1 MSWHHRTRVSPLTRA
16 PPHQTIGL
24 EKVAKAKEQL
34 FELRKSGIQG
44 TGAFA
49 TRMIRRGQRII
60 EYTGEHIDNDEADR
74 RYDDEKMKRH
84 HTFLFI
90 VDDKEIIDG
99 AVGGNESRFIN
110 HSCDPNAEAVIEGKR
125 IFIYALRTIRP
136 GEELAYDY
144 QYERTDEH
152 TEEDEKFYKCLCGA
166 PNCRG
171 SILAP
176 PKKKRKTAKKSRT
189 KPSVKK
195 RETASLGRSK
205 RRVSKSS
212 RSPKHGR
219 RARH

>member
-1 MSWHHRTRVSPLTRA
+1 MATVKGQPF
-16 PPHQTIGL
+16 
-24 EKVAKAKEQL
+24 V
-34 FELRKSGIQG
+34 LRKSAIQG

-49 TRMIRRGQRII
+49 TRTIRKGQRII

-99 AVGGNESRFIN
+99 AVNGNDSRYIN

-136 GEELAYDY
+136 GEELVYDY
-144 QYERTDEH
+144 QYERTEDH

-176 PKKKRKTAKKSRT
+176 PKKKRTPAKKKRSQAKVKKSGKTSRT
-189 KPSVKK
+189 
-195 RETASLGRSK
+195 GSK
-205 RRVSKSS
+205 RKVTKSS
-212 RSPKHGR
+212 RSPKRGR
-219 RARH
+219 AARR

>member
-1 MSWHHRTRVSPLTRA
+1 MATVKGQPF
-16 PPHQTIGL
+16 
-24 EKVAKAKEQL
+24 V
-34 FELRKSGIQG
+34 LRKSEIQG

-49 TRMIRRGQRII
+49 TRTIRKGQRII

-99 AVGGNESRFIN
+99 AVNGNDSRYIN

-152 TEEDEKFYKCLCGA
+152 TEEDEKFYKCLCGS

-176 PKKKRKTAKKSRT
+176 PKKKRKSAKKKRSPA
-189 KPSVKK
+189 KSKK
-195 RETASLGRSK
+195 GGTTTRSASK
-205 RRVSKSS
+205 RTVTKST
-212 RSPKHGR
+212 RSTKRGR
-219 RARH
+219 AARR

>member
-1 MSWHHRTRVSPLTRA
+1 MATS
-16 PPHQTIGL
+16 
-24 EKVAKAKEQL
+24 KEQP
-34 FELRKSGIQG
+34 FALRKSAIQG

-49 TRMIRRGQRII
+49 TRTIRRGQRII

-90 VDDKEIIDG
+90 VNDDEIIDG
-99 AVGGNESRFIN
+99 AVDGNDSRFIN

-136 GEELAYDY
+136 GEEIAYDY
-144 QYERTDEH
+144 QYERTKEH
-152 TEEDEKFYKCLCGA
+152 TEADEKFYRCRCGA

-176 PKKKRKTAKKSRT
+176 PKKKRKPAGKTRLKKQSRSSRV
-189 KPSVKK
+189 KNAGKK
-195 RETASLGRSK
+195 RGAGDA
-205 RRVSKSS
+205 
-212 RSPKHGR
+212 R
-219 RARH
+219 RAR

>member
-1 MSWHHRTRVSPLTRA
+1 MATVKGQPF
-16 PPHQTIGL
+16 
-24 EKVAKAKEQL
+24 V
-34 FELRKSGIQG
+34 LRKSAIQG

-49 TRMIRRGQRII
+49 TRTIRKGQRII

-99 AVGGNESRFIN
+99 AVNGNDSRYIN

-136 GEELAYDY
+136 GEELVYDY
-144 QYERTDEH
+144 QYERTEDH
-152 TEEDEKFYKCLCGA
+152 TEEDEKFYRCLCGA

-176 PKKKRKTAKKSRT
+176 PKKKRKPAKKKRSQA
-189 KPSVKK
+189 KVKK
-195 RETASLGRSK
+195 SGTTSRSGSK
-205 RRVSKSS
+205 RKVTKSS
-212 RSPKHGR
+212 RSPKRGR
-219 RARH
+219 AATR

>member
-1 MSWHHRTRVSPLTRA
+1 M
-16 PPHQTIGL
+16 
-24 EKVAKAKEQL
+24 AKAKEQL

-144 QYERTDEH
+144 QYERTDDH

-176 PKKKRKTAKKSRT
+176 PKRKRKPAKKTRA
-189 KPSVKK
+189 KASVKK
-195 RETASLGRSK
+195 RESRKKRSSTRK
-205 RRVSKSS
+205 ARKSS
-212 RSPKHGR
+212 RSPKRGR
-219 RARH
+219 GARR

>member
-1 MSWHHRTRVSPLTRA
+1 MPRPCPIRVSGLTRA
-16 PPHQTIGL
+16 SITRVIEL
-24 EKVAKAKEQL
+24 IKVATGKGQP

-44 TGAFA
+44 KGAFA
-49 TRMIRRGQRII
+49 TRTIRKGQRII
-60 EYTGEHIDNDEADR
+60 EYAGEHIDNDEADR

-99 AVGGNESRFIN
+99 AVNGNDAQYIN

-136 GEELAYDY
+136 GEEIAYDY

-152 TEEDEKFYKCLCGA
+152 TEDDEKFYKCLCGA

-176 PKKKRKTAKKSRT
+176 PKKKRKRAGKKQVKKSVRKRKRT
-189 KPSVKK
+189 
-195 RETASLGRSK
+195 A
-205 RRVSKSS
+205 
-212 RSPKHGR
+212 
-219 RARH
+219 

>member
-1 MSWHHRTRVSPLTRA
+1 M
-16 PPHQTIGL
+16 
-24 EKVAKAKEQL
+24 
-34 FELRKSGIQG
+34 LRKSGIQG
-44 TGAFA
+44 KGAFA
-49 TRMIRRGQRII
+49 TRTIRKGQRII

-99 AVGGNESRFIN
+99 AVNGNDAQYIN

-136 GEELAYDY
+136 GDEIAYDY

-152 TEEDEKFYKCLCGA
+152 TEDDEKFYKCLCGS
-166 PNCRG
+166 PKCRG

-176 PKKKRKTAKKSRT
+176 PKKPRKAAKKKQGRKGT
-189 KPSVKK
+189 GK
-195 RETASLGRSK
+195 REKTTVGRSK
-205 RRVSKSS
+205 RTVKKSS
-212 RSPKHGR
+212 GSVKRGR
-219 RARH
+219 AARR